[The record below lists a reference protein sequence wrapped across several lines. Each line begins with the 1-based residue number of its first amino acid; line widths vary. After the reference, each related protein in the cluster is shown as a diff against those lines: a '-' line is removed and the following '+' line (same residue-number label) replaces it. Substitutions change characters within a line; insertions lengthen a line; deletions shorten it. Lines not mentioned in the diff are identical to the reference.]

1 MLQVR
6 SPADG
11 WVIGP
16 LVGVNQEPLAVL
28 LKVTQGLSPVGDEL
42 GTDDQGFVIDLGGP
56 GLGPG
61 EVVVDL
67 VNGGRSL
74 LAGRELKKKKC

>member
-1 MLQVR
+1 M
-6 SPADG
+6 
-11 WVIGP
+11 
-16 LVGVNQEPLAVL
+16 
-28 LKVTQGLSPVGDEL
+28 THGLSPEGDEL

-61 EVVVDL
+61 EVVVDF

-74 LAGRELKKKKC
+74 LAGRELKKKNS